1 MKEPKIRFKGFKGE
15 WEETS
20 LGKLSTNYK
29 YGINAAAI
37 PYDGTNKY
45 LRITDIDENTRLF
58 SQEDLTS
65 PGTDLSCCN
74 EYLLEEGD
82 ITIARTGASVGKSYI
97 YHLSDGKV
105 YFAGFLI
112 RTRLNE
118 NVDKDYVFYSTL
130 TDKYAKYIRLVSQR
144 SGQPGVNVEELKGYT
159 FNLPCDKAEQQ
170 SIASYFQHLDYLIQS
185 TTKKIES
192 LKQVK
197 AASLQSMFP
206 QEGETTPRVRFKG
219 FEEEWEIVT
228 LGEVGTFKSNGVD
241 KLIKPNEK
249 IINLLNY
256 LDVYNSR
263 QVTKDNCNSLM
274 QVSASD
280 RQIKECDIQKND
292 VFFTP
297 SSETAEDIGYVLVM
311 RDTLPN
317 TCYSYHLMRYRPNE
331 GVFFEDFPNCGFMTK
346 FVRAQI
352 RLLAKGVQRFVIGKT
367 EFESIK
373 VQIPS
378 YKEQMQIANF
388 FRSLDHQITLQNQRL
403 EKLKQ
408 IKAACLDN
416 MFV

>member
-1 MKEPKIRFKGFKGE
+1 MNEPKIRFKGFQGE
-15 WEETS
+15 WEETT
-20 LGKLSTNYK
+20 LGEISTSYN

-37 PYDGTNKY
+37 QYDGTNKY
-45 LRITDIDENTRLF
+45 LRITDIDENTRMF

-65 PGTDLSCCN
+65 PGTDLSCYN
-74 EYLLEEGD
+74 EYLLNDGD

-170 SIASYFQHLDYLIQS
+170 SIASYFQHLDALIQS

-219 FEEEWEIVT
+219 FEGEWKKVKFGEIAIISRGLTYAPFNLRDKGVRVLRSSNINEDVFVISENDVFVNEECINIEYAEEGNILVT
-228 LGEVGTFKSNGVD
+228 AANGSPRLVGKHA
-241 KLIKPNEK
+241 
-249 IINLLNY
+249 IINNIGTNTTVVGGFMLLISSNESAFLNASMSSSWYSKFLKVGVAGGNGAIGNLSKQELEDTELLIPNKKDERNY
-256 LDVYNSR
+256 I
-263 QVTKDNCNSLM
+263 
-274 QVSASD
+274 ASYFTNLD
-280 RQIKECDIQKND
+280 RQI
-292 VFFTP
+292 
-297 SSETAEDIGYVLVM
+297 
-311 RDTLPN
+311 TLH
-317 TCYSYHLMRYRPNE
+317 T
-331 GVFFEDFPNCGFMTK
+331 
-346 FVRAQI
+346 
-352 RLLAKGVQRFVIGKT
+352 
-367 EFESIK
+367 
-373 VQIPS
+373 
-378 YKEQMQIANF
+378 
-388 FRSLDHQITLQNQRL
+388 QRL

-408 IKAACLDN
+408 IKAACLDK

>member
-1 MKEPKIRFKGFKGE
+1 MKEPKIRFKGFQGE

-20 LGKLSTNYK
+20 LSKLSTNYK

-45 LRITDIDENTRLF
+45 LRITDIDENTRMF

-170 SIASYFQHLDYLIQS
+170 KIASYFQHLDTLIQS

-219 FEEEWEIVT
+219 FEGEWEETTIGKVT
-228 LGEVGTFKSNGVD
+228 SVKRGIRVTRKNLSDHGLYPVYQNTDYPMGYYNRYNVESNNPFVIIGGSAGLIGFCEKDFWAADDCAYFCDSVKLDKSYLYCMLVN
-241 KLIKPNEK
+241 KNSEIKKNVRGSSVPR
-249 IINLLNY
+249 
-256 LDVYNSR
+256 LDR
-263 QVTKDNCNSLM
+263 QVINDLNIVLPSIAE
-274 QVSASD
+274 QRAIASYFTNLD
-280 RQIKECDIQKND
+280 R
-292 VFFTP
+292 
-297 SSETAEDIGYVLVM
+297 
-311 RDTLPN
+311 
-317 TCYSYHLMRYRPNE
+317 
-331 GVFFEDFPNCGFMTK
+331 
-346 FVRAQI
+346 
-352 RLLAKGVQRFVIGKT
+352 
-367 EFESIK
+367 
-373 VQIPS
+373 
-378 YKEQMQIANF
+378 
-388 FRSLDHQITLQNQRL
+388 QITLQSQRL

>member
-97 YHLSDGKV
+97 YHISDGKV

>member
-1 MKEPKIRFKGFKGE
+1 MKEPKIRFKGFEGE
-15 WEETS
+15 WENPTIANTFAIRNGYTPSKAIKAFWDGGTIPWFRMEDIRENGGILKDAIQHITPLGVKGDGLFETNSIILATTATIGVHAMLIADS
-20 LGKLSTNYK
+20 LANQQFTNFSIRKSLKDNYNPMFV
-29 YGINAAAI
+29 YYSFFGIDEWCKKNTNSGGLLAVNI
-37 PYDGTNKY
+37 PY
-45 LRITDIDENTRLF
+45 
-58 SQEDLTS
+58 
-65 PGTDLSCCN
+65 
-74 EYLLEEGD
+74 LLKQSFH
-82 ITIARTGASVGKSYI
+82 TP
-97 YHLSDGKV
+97 
-105 YFAGFLI
+105 
-112 RTRLNE
+112 
-118 NVDKDYVFYSTL
+118 TL
-130 TDKYAKYIRLVSQR
+130 
-144 SGQPGVNVEELKGYT
+144 P
-159 FNLPCDKAEQQ
+159 EQQ
-170 SIASYFQHLDYLIQS
+170 SIASYFQHFDSLIQS

-219 FEEEWEIVT
+219 FEGEWEIVT

-388 FRSLDHQITLQNQRL
+388 FRSLDRQITLQTQRL

>member
-1 MKEPKIRFKGFKGE
+1 MKEPKIRFKGFRGE
-15 WEETS
+15 WEIDKIGNFSTS
-20 LGKLSTNYK
+20 FSGGTPTAGISAYYGGNIPFIRSGEIHEDKTELSLTEKGYNNSSAKIVEKGTLLYAL
-29 YGINAAAI
+29 YGATSGDVAISKIRGAINQAILAII
-37 PYDGTNKY
+37 PYKSVEKVFLANFLLCNKDKIVGE
-45 LRITDIDENTRLF
+45 LLQGGQGNLSGSIVKDINVTY
-58 SQEDLTS
+58 
-65 PGTDLSCCN
+65 PCLS
-74 EYLLEEGD
+74 E
-82 ITIARTGASVGKSYI
+82 
-97 YHLSDGKV
+97 
-105 YFAGFLI
+105 
-112 RTRLNE
+112 
-118 NVDKDYVFYSTL
+118 
-130 TDKYAKYIRLVSQR
+130 QR
-144 SGQPGVNVEELKGYT
+144 
-159 FNLPCDKAEQQ
+159 A
-170 SIASYFQHLDYLIQS
+170 IASYFQHLDSLIQS

-388 FRSLDHQITLQNQRL
+388 FRSLDRQITLQTQRL

-408 IKAACLDN
+408 IKAACLDI